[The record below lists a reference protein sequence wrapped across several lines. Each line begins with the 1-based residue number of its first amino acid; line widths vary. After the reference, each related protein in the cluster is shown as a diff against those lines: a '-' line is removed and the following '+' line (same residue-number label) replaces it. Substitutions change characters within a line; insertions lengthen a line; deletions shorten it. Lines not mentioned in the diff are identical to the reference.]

1 MIKRYTV
8 KELMSLDYGTL
19 VHVVNADGI
28 KMNCIIGKSIVPE
41 NSEVNNRDEKLL
53 IRLDFSSC
61 VRMHLV
67 ISMTVKVYPGH
78 VDGSK

>member
-8 KELMSLDYGTL
+8 KELVSLDYGTL

-67 ISMTVKVYPGH
+67 ISMTVEVYPGLTEE
-78 VDGSK
+78 SS